1 MIGSCSTASDSKAKF
16 DYHFGCYHLRSV
28 HIMKNKFHLVV
39 SVILVTVAGLGCGF
53 IQSGS
58 EPAPNSNKSL
68 TDKAVDK
75 TVGKSNIGIP
85 ECDQL
90 IDAIDSELNN
100 PDDNFVTKA
109 AKATV
114 LNQIKDSIRQSIEEN
129 KNDKTEVAKAC
140 KEFKVQFEKFKSDSA
155 DNSKQ

>member
-1 MIGSCSTASDSKAKF
+1 
-16 DYHFGCYHLRSV
+16 
-28 HIMKNKFHLVV
+28 MKNKLHLVL
-39 SVILVTVAGLGCGF
+39 SVIAVIVVGLGCGF

-58 EPAPNSNKSL
+58 DTGTNSNRSL

-90 IDAIDSELNN
+90 IDAIDVELNN

-140 KEFKVQFEKFKSDSA
+140 KEFKVQFEKFKA
-155 DNSKQ
+155 DPAENSKQ